1 MDHPG
6 RQRRPLLA
14 AFLSGI
20 FPGVGQL
27 YNGERRKALLFAV
40 GGIATGFGP
49 LNPLN
54 VDIDPGD
61 PAAGLRMLL
70 LAGLPF
76 LLLALWSV
84 ADAYR
89 VAKRPG

>member
-1 MDHPG
+1 MDGPG

-20 FPGVGQL
+20 FPGLGQL
-27 YNGERRKALLFAV
+27 YNGERLKALLFVV
-40 GGIATGFGP
+40 GGLVTGFGP

-54 VDIDPGD
+54 VEIDADD
-61 PAAGLRMLL
+61 PAAGLRTLL

-84 ADAYR
+84 VDAYR
-89 VAKRPG
+89 AAKRPG